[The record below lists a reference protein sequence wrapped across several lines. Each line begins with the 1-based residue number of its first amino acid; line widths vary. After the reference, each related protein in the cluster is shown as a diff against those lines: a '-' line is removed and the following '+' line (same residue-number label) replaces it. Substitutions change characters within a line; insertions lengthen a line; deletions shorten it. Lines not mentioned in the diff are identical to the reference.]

1 MKHIARGLTLACM
14 TAALFTSVAGTASA
28 APQTQAQADR
38 DDRRKDCD
46 CRDKYNDYDYDY
58 GRWSNGYYGGG
69 IGLGLIVL

>member
-14 TAALFTSVAGTASA
+14 TAALLTPVAGTASA
-28 APQTQAQADR
+28 APQTQVH
-38 DDRRKDCD
+38 DDRRKNCD

-69 IGLGLIVL
+69 IGLGLGLIVL